1 MRRIP
6 MKKAKQTK
14 GFLPLILLLAAV
26 FVIEV
31 IFSNFGWLAYAAGS
45 GETKNY
51 VSPEVDNVILYDG
64 NRTVYLDIPAF
75 RLNSVSFDI
84 RLNSLDAD
92 DTTVRIAYR
101 IYDENNIG
109 SPMEVRSDVEAVG
122 VAPRR
127 VTAYMRSQGNAD
139 KIEIDFKDCGEE
151 IIVSD
156 IVINPSHEF
165 GFNSVRF
172 CLLYVAA
179 CLIYVLKVNDNAKK
193 LRDSMNYSHAA
204 YASAYVCVLA
214 SVAMWILNISAKD
227 GNYIPY
233 PLENAVETYNP
244 YIQQFDAFMKGQLHF
259 DVEPT
264 AELLALENPYNPD
277 LRDGIYYLFDR
288 AFFEGKYYSYFGIAP
303 IILIYFPFYFITR
316 GLPVDSTVTLILSL
330 ITAIHLPLAVVEW
343 AKLRNRNIRPW
354 FAAACGAGAFFA
366 SSVLIIQ
373 RGFTPF
379 YYIAS
384 LSGMAF
390 VSAFAFWLLKALGT
404 EKRTKRILYFVFSGL
419 GFAFAFLSR
428 VNAVIAPAIMVA
440 VFVLIYSVRKIREK
454 ELSSLIAEMA
464 ALALPVVGA
473 AGFFLYYNY
482 ARFGNPLQFGADYQ
496 LTIADASLYQ
506 LGADGIIPSVIHYFL
521 QPFGLLE
528 EFPYIGFEYFRL
540 SDYGRFVY
548 VDSNFGIFAL
558 PFTLAL
564 FLSIIIF
571 KCKKASKEDKALLAA
586 GIISLFVT
594 AFANFC
600 LGGVIFR
607 YTSDISLAAAFI
619 SAVILMEICTSVQQN
634 ESKKLSTAM
643 KGGAVALSAVTAVV
657 SLASCIQLNGNLV
670 AYASDIYD
678 ALKNFFVIWS

>member
-1 MRRIP
+1 

-14 GFLPLILLLAAV
+14 GILPLIILLVAAFAV
-26 FVIEV
+26 EV
-31 IFSNFGWLAYAAGS
+31 IFSNFGWFAYVAGNRGTS
-45 GETKNY
+45 DY
-51 VSPEVDNVILYDG
+51 SPEVDNVILYDD
-64 NRTVYLDIPAF
+64 NRTVYLDMPSIS
-75 RLNSVSFDI
+75 LNSVSFNI

-92 DTTVRIAYR
+92 DTTVGIVYR
-101 IYDENNIG
+101 LYDENATDIP
-109 SPMEVRSDVEAVG
+109 SEVRSDVEAVG
-122 VAPRR
+122 ISPKR
-127 VTAYMRSQGNAD
+127 VTAFIRSQGNAERL
-139 KIEIDFKDCGEE
+139 EIFFKDCQQE

-156 IVINPSHEF
+156 IVINPSYEF

-172 CLLYVAA
+172 CLLYVFA
-179 CLIYVLKVNDNAKK
+179 CAVYVMKANGNAKK
-193 LRDSMNYSHAA
+193 LRNSMNYAHAG
-204 YASAYVCVLA
+204 YVSAYVCVLA
-214 SVAMWILNISAKD
+214 SVAMWILNISKND
-227 GNYIPY
+227 GNYIAY

-303 IILIYFPFYFITR
+303 ILLVYFPFYLITR
-316 GLPVDSTVTLILSL
+316 GLPVDSTVTFILSL
-330 ITAIHLPLAVVEW
+330 IAAVHLPLAVVEW

-354 FAAACGAGAFFA
+354 FAAVCAVGAFFA
-366 SSVLIIQ
+366 STVLIIQ

-390 VSAFAFWLLKALGT
+390 VSVFAFWLFKALGT
-404 EKRTKRILYFVFSGL
+404 EKRKKRILYFAFSGL

-428 VNAVIAPAIMVA
+428 INSVIVPAIMIA
-440 VFVLIYSVRKIREK
+440 VFVVIYSLRKIREK
-454 ELSSLIAEMA
+454 KFSLLVAEMA
-464 ALALPVVGA
+464 ALALPVIGA

-482 ARFGNPLQFGADYQ
+482 ARFGDPFQFGADYQ

-506 LGADGIIPSVIHYFL
+506 LGADGIIPSIVHYFL
-521 QPFGLLE
+521 QPFGFKG
-528 EFPYIGFEYFRL
+528 EFPYIGFDYFRL

-548 VDSNFGIFAL
+548 VDSNFGIFAF

-564 FLSIIIF
+564 FLSVF
-571 KCKKASKEDKALLAA
+571 VFASKKASKEGKVLLAS
-586 GIISLFVT
+586 GIAALFVT

-619 SAVILMEICTSVQQN
+619 SAVILMEICTTVQQN
-634 ESKKLSTAM
+634 ESKKVSSAI
-643 KGGAVALSAVTAVV
+643 KGGAVALTAVTAVI
-657 SLASCIQLNGNLV
+657 SLATCIQLNGNLV
-670 AYASDIYD
+670 AYDPDIYD

>member
-1 MRRIP
+1 
-6 MKKAKQTK
+6 MKKANQTK
-14 GFLPLILLLAAV
+14 GIIPLIILLVVTLAV
-26 FVIEV
+26 EV
-31 IFSNFGWLAYAAGS
+31 LFSNFGWFAYAAGS
-45 GETKNY
+45 NG
-51 VSPEVDNVILYDG
+51 VSDYRPEVDNVILYDD
-64 NRTVYLDIPAF
+64 NRTVYLDIPSIS
-75 RLNSVSFDI
+75 LNSVSFDI

-92 DTTVRIAYR
+92 DTTVGISYR
-101 IYDENNIG
+101 IFDENGIN
-109 SPMEVRSDVEAVG
+109 SPSEVRSDVETVG
-122 VAPRR
+122 VSPKKI
-127 VTAYMRSQGNAD
+127 TAFIRSQGSAD
-139 KIEIDFKDCGEE
+139 KLEIFFKDCKEE

-156 IVINPSHEF
+156 IVINPSHGF
-165 GFNSVRF
+165 GFNTVRF
-172 CLLYVAA
+172 CLLYVFA
-179 CLIYVLKVNDNAKK
+179 CIIYVLKVNGNAKK
-193 LRDSMNYSHAA
+193 LRDSMSYNSAA
-204 YASAYVCVLA
+204 FVSVYVCVLA
-214 SVAMWILNISAKD
+214 SVAMWILNSSRSG
-227 GNYIPY
+227 GNYIAY
-233 PLENAVETYNP
+233 PLENAIETYSP

-303 IILIYFPFYFITR
+303 ILLVYFPFYLITR

-330 ITAIHLPLAVVEW
+330 IAAVHLPLAVVEW

-354 FAAACGAGAFFA
+354 FAAVCAVGAFFA
-366 SSVLIIQ
+366 STVLIIQ

-390 VSAFAFWLLKALGT
+390 VSVFAFWLFKALVT
-404 EKRTKRILYFVFSGL
+404 QKRIKRIVYFVFSGL

-428 VNAVIAPAIMVA
+428 INSVIVPAIMIA
-440 VFVLIYSVRKIREK
+440 VFVVIYSARKIKEK
-454 ELSSLIAEMA
+454 KFSALVAEMA
-464 ALALPVVGA
+464 ALALPVIGA

-482 ARFGNPLQFGADYQ
+482 ARFGDPLQFGADYQ

-506 LGADGIIPSVIHYFL
+506 LGADGIMPSIVHYFL
-521 QPFGLLE
+521 QPFGMNA
-528 EFPYIGFEYFRL
+528 EFPYIGFDYLKL

-548 VDSNFGIFAL
+548 VDSNFGIFAY

-564 FLSIIIF
+564 FLSVF
-571 KCKKASKEDKALLAA
+571 VFASKKASKEGKTLLAS
-586 GIISLFVT
+586 GIAALFVT

-619 SAVILMEICTSVQQN
+619 SAVILMELCTSLQQN
-634 ESKKLSTAM
+634 ESKKVSSAV
-643 KGGAVALSAVTAVV
+643 KGGAVVLAAMTVII

-670 AYASDIYD
+670 AYDPDIYD
-678 ALKNFFVIWS
+678 TLKNFFVVWS